1 MISHSTESMA
11 QRRAIC
17 FWPSLSLS
25 TPPRSAAML
34 ASTTEST
41 RNLEARVAVNEQLS
55 AIGHLAAPFR
65 RAKDHLAGEL
75 PAPNCAH
82 DKLALSCSFASSSKP
97 TREPFKQQ
105 QTDRSTIRFNV
116 VALLPQWQ
124 LETKG
129 FVARSPRARKKNQ
142 LEPSSAGA
150 PAGSYQMACV
160 I

>member
-1 MISHSTESMA
+1 MGDQDARITL
-11 QRRAIC
+11 RAI
-17 FWPSLSLS
+17 
-25 TPPRSAAML
+25 A
-34 ASTTEST
+34 T
-41 RNLEARVAVNEQLS
+41 RQ
-55 AIGHLAAPFR
+55 
-65 RAKDHLAGEL
+65 
-75 PAPNCAH
+75 
-82 DKLALSCSFASSSKP
+82 
-97 TREPFKQQ
+97 PFKQQ

-160 I
+160 IAPPYEAFMLLKLFAPISPFGLIPVLQRSFATLSMIPRLGVTRGGVRPCLRGRLPATGELQEAVILAPTGEVDLDPLSE